1 MAIHH
6 SAVAGGEAPLERVPL
21 PGFVVTASE
30 LHALLQDPATRI
42 VDLRPASH
50 GAEGYIPGSVHLD
63 YERLI
68 RRCGPVEGLMP
79 DPADVAALLS
89 SLGIAPWHKVVAYDD
104 ETGVE
109 AARLLWTL
117 AVAGHAEYALLDGG
131 FAAWQSAGLPADD
144 EATVPVAATYPAIHY
159 NDAVADKAYVLDALG
174 KPGVSIVDTRN
185 ETEFSGEE
193 VRARRGGRIP
203 GAVHF
208 NWMSAVDLFGSGE
221 LLPREVLL
229 RKLADI
235 GVTPDWEVIVYC
247 QSNRRCAHTFV
258 VLKWLGFDNVRSYA
272 GSWSEWGNSDDTPI
286 EH

>member
-1 MAIHH
+1 MNPLHT
-6 SAVAGGEAPLERVPL
+6 AVTPIAPTRHAPSL
-21 PGFVVTASE
+21 PGFVVSASD
-30 LHALLQDPATRI
+30 LHGLLLDPAVRI
-42 VDLRPASH
+42 IDLRPAAH
-50 GAEGYIPGSVHLD
+50 GAEGYIPGSVPLD

-79 DPADVAALLS
+79 DPSDVAALLS
-89 SLGIAPWHKVVAYDD
+89 ELGIAPWHRVVAYDD

-117 AVAGHAEYALLDGG
+117 AVAGHDDYALLNGG
-131 FAAWQSAGLPADD
+131 FAAWQAADLPVRETPDD
-144 EATVPVAATYPAIHY
+144 PVPTPHPTIRY
-159 NDAVADKAYVLDALG
+159 NESVADKAYVLAALNR
-174 KPGVSIVDTRN
+174 PEVAIVDTRN
-185 ETEFSGEE
+185 EAEYAGEE
-193 VRARRGGRIP
+193 VRASRGGRIP

-221 LLPREVLL
+221 LLPRETLL
-229 RKLADI
+229 RTLADI
-235 GVTPDWEVIVYC
+235 GVTPDREVIVYC

-272 GSWSEWGNSDDTPI
+272 GSWSEWGNDDSLPV